1 MLYVVHCE
9 WSPFEIGECSLPCGG
24 GTRINTRVHD
34 VSAEHGG
41 EECEGPDSVEE
52 SCNTHECPGE
62 YQFVLAR
69 PVEMYCSHGWISSH
83 LNLVT
88 NCLSDT
94 IKIFS

>member
-41 EECEGPDSVEE
+41 EECEGPESVEE
-52 SCNTHECPGE
+52 SCNTHECPGK

-69 PVEMYCSHGWISSH
+69 PVEMYC
-83 LNLVT
+83 NLVT

>member
-1 MLYVVHCE
+1 M
-9 WSPFEIGECSLPCGG
+9 
-24 GTRINTRVHD
+24 RINTRVHD

-41 EECEGPDSVEE
+41 EECDGPDSVEE
-52 SCNTHECPGE
+52 SCNTHECPGK

-69 PVEMYCSHGWISSH
+69 PVEMYC